1 MNRTLPRMLGAD
13 LCDPWPGSVLTDF
26 QPSGLPL
33 RQRSFCA
40 NSGRVDSK
48 EIARR
53 FLEASDTTHEA
64 EFLAV
69 IHPNVVLQ
77 PATRPARTFYLGHEG
92 VEDFLTDLHNAVG
105 DYRVVCDDCRDV
117 DDTTV
122 EARGRTILAD
132 GRQIDFV
139 ALITVLDG
147 LVIKL
152 ETTQRGEPA

>member
-1 MNRTLPRMLGAD
+1 MTLRA
-13 LCDPWPGSVLTDF
+13 S
-26 QPSGLPL
+26 LPL
-33 RQRSFCA
+33 RRRTVCA
-40 NSGRVDSK
+40 NSGPVDPK

-53 FLEASDTTHEA
+53 FLEASDATHEA

-69 IHPNVVLQ
+69 THPNVVLR

-105 DYRVVCDDCRDV
+105 DYRVVCDDCLDI

-122 EARGRTILAD
+122 EARGRTLLAD
-132 GRQIDFV
+132 GRQVDFV

-152 ETTQRGEPA
+152 ETTHRGEPA